1 MSVLTQELL
10 QRLTETPGG
19 PGDEGAV
26 RDLIAQAVH
35 PHADELRIDRLGN
48 LIALKKGNGKSEMR
62 VVITAHMDEVVL
74 FVTQI
79 GKNGLLHVA
88 SSGGVNA
95 RTLLGKAVQV
105 GPDRLPGVIS
115 IRPPHM
121 RKGADDYGQVPSVT
135 DLVIDIGASDESGA
149 KTKVKIGQRIAFQ
162 TPFRLMGID
171 NEYEPTAPIPR
182 KGRISAKALD
192 DRIGCAALIELLGDE
207 ALPFDLYGVFTVQEE
222 LGVRGA
228 LAAGFHLRPDVVIVL
243 EGTVCADLPGPSGEK
258 QYPTTRMGDGPALT
272 QRDRSYVA
280 HPLLL
285 QHLLRTAQAN
295 EIPYQFKHP
304 NIGGTDARGFTFLHG
319 IPAGIVSTPCRY
331 IHGPVAVADLEDFH
345 NVVAL
350 VRASLPGLEEL
361 FPATSLPKPST
372 SDSKEKP

>member
-10 QRLTETPGG
+10 RRLTETPGG

-26 RDLIAQAVH
+26 RDLIARAVH
-35 PHADELRIDRLGN
+35 PHVDELRIDRLGN
-48 LIALKKGNGKSEMR
+48 MIALKKGSGKSDLR
-62 VVITAHMDEVVL
+62 VVIAAHMDEVVL
-74 FVTQI
+74 FVMQI
-79 GKNGLLHVA
+79 DKNGMLNVA

-121 RKGADDYGQVPSVT
+121 RKSSDDYTQVPLVT
-135 DLVIDIGASDESGA
+135 DLVVDIGAADEKAA

-162 TPFRLMGID
+162 TPFRFMGVD
-171 NEYEPTAPIPR
+171 NEFDAKAPIPA

-192 DRIGCAALIELLGDE
+192 DRIGCAALIELLGGE
-207 ALPFDLYGVFTVQEE
+207 ILPFDLYGVFTVQEE

-228 LAAGFHLRPDVVIVL
+228 LAAGFHLKPDVVIIL
-243 EGTVCADLPGPSGEK
+243 EGTVCADLPGPPGEK

-280 HPLLL
+280 HPVLL

-295 EIPYQFKHP
+295 AIPYQFKHP
-304 NIGGTDARGFTFLHG
+304 NIGGTDARGFTLLHG

-361 FPATSLPKPST
+361 FATTRLPDRSTTLPKDGS
-372 SDSKEKP
+372 

>member
-26 RDLIAQAVH
+26 RDMIARAVK
-35 PHADELRIDRLGN
+35 PHVDELRIDRIGN
-48 LIALKKGNGKSEMR
+48 LIALKKGTGASDLR
-62 VVITAHMDEVVL
+62 VAIAAHMDEVVL
-74 FVTQI
+74 FVTEI

-121 RKGADDYGQVPSVT
+121 RKSNDDYRDVPDVT
-135 DLVIDIGASDESGA
+135 DLVVDIGADDDKDA
-149 KTKVKIGQRIAFQ
+149 KAKVKVGQRIAFQ
-162 TPFRLMGID
+162 TPFRFLGID
-171 NEYEPTAPIPR
+171 NAFDAEAPIP
-182 KGRISAKALD
+182 KTGRISAKALD

-207 ALPFDLYGVFTVQEE
+207 PLPFDLYGVFTVQEE
-222 LGVRGA
+222 VGLRGA
-228 LAAGFHLRPDVVIVL
+228 LGAGFHLRPDVVIIL
-243 EGTVCADLPGPSGEK
+243 EGTVCADLPGPPGEK
-258 QYPTTRMGDGPALT
+258 QYPTTIMGHGPALT
-272 QRDRSYVA
+272 QRDRSYVV
-280 HPLLL
+280 HPPLL

-295 EIPYQFKHP
+295 DIPYQFKHP
-304 NIGGTDARGFTFLHG
+304 NIGGTDAAGFTLLHG

-331 IHGPVAVADLEDFH
+331 IHGPVAVADLGDFH

-350 VRASLPGLEEL
+350 VRASLPGLAAL
-361 FPATSLPKPST
+361 FPNSDPSAQTSS
-372 SDSKEKP
+372 